1 MKSTAGVKV
10 YLAGCGGVKNG
21 CVASPVSGILARR
34 FINDALG
41 ARSLE
46 SAMLGTGALTRPAEL
61 CSANFWRA
69 WLARPGE
76 GTRAYVAC

>member
-41 ARSLE
+41 SFPGISNVRDGCPHPPGRAL
-46 SAMLGTGALTRPAEL
+46 LGEFLA
-61 CSANFWRA
+61 SV
-69 WLARPGE
+69 ARPPG
-76 GTRAYVAC
+76 